1 MLCNYSFDV
10 YFSDSDSDMQAL
22 EDEARVKMVIKPAT
36 PQHITLPSQQKQV
49 PTYYKD
55 YKRDCTNISSLEISS
70 YSQRR
75 FFKKK

>member
-1 MLCNYSFDV
+1 MLYNYLYDV

-49 PTYYKD
+49 GTYYK
-55 YKRDCTNISSLEISS
+55 YYRRDCTNISSLEISS

-75 FFKKK
+75 FF